1 MKRSHRRLTL
11 VVTKVELRQGGSQMS
26 ADSTDA
32 AKSGDGSQVKGA
44 VKGVLSSPLVVAL
57 VTAGLTVL
65 VVPLLTREWQ
75 NHEKRLKLKTAI
87 AIDMSR
93 STANAVGAGRRVG
106 TGVVY
111 AVTADP
117 RVNRAVIQDAYNR
130 GLGQWQV
137 DKGRLAAQLFARF
150 SGDQVVDDWRGYT
163 VAVEQFYRLGAVI
176 PKQDRR
182 VLVTSL
188 GRYLT
193 SQSTPVVTS
202 QSTPAESTWREWWRV
217 ALVQRPRAQDRSNL
231 KEFYRR
237 QHTFRKAYIDL
248 SDTLLLLG
256 NRLVEEVLSLSPRV

>member
-1 MKRSHRRLTL
+1 
-11 VVTKVELRQGGSQMS
+11 MS
-26 ADSTDA
+26 ADSTEA
-32 AKSGDGSQVKGA
+32 GKSGDRSPVKGA

-75 NHEKRLKLKTAI
+75 NHEKRLNLKTAI

-137 DKGRLAAQLFARF
+137 DKGRLAAQLSARF
-150 SGDQVVDDWRGYT
+150 PRNHVVDDWRGYT
-163 VAVEQFYRLGAVI
+163 VAVEQFYRLGAAGI
-176 PKQDRR
+176 PGQDRR
-182 VLVTSL
+182 VLVKSL
-188 GRYLT
+188 SGYLT
-193 SQSTPVVTS
+193 SK
-202 QSTPAESTWREWWRV
+202 STPAVTSESTADTAKTTWREWWRV
-217 ALVQRPRAQDRSNL
+217 ALVERPSAKDRSNL

-237 QHTFRKAYIDL
+237 QHQFRKAYIEL
-248 SDTLLLLG
+248 SDTLLGLG
-256 NRLVEEVLSLSPRV
+256 NQLVEEVLGLSPKV

>member
-1 MKRSHRRLTL
+1 MST
-11 VVTKVELRQGGSQMS
+11 TASPDAANPGGGSQI
-26 ADSTDA
+26 TQ
-32 AKSGDGSQVKGA
+32 G
-44 VKGVLSSPLVVAL
+44 VKGVFSSPVVVAI
-57 VTAGLTVL
+57 VTAALTAF

-75 NHEKRLKLKTAI
+75 NHEKRLNLKTAI
-87 AIDMSR
+87 AVDMSR

-150 SGDQVVDDWRGYT
+150 PDDQVVGEWRSYT
-163 VAVEQFYRLGAVI
+163 VAVEYFYRLGAVI
-176 PKQDRR
+176 PRQDRS
-182 VLVTSL
+182 VLVRSL
-188 GRYLT
+188 KRYLT
-193 SQSTPVVTS
+193 SESTPT
-202 QSTPAESTWREWWRV
+202 QRTWRKTWRD
-217 ALVQRPRAQDRSNL
+217 ALLDRPSARDRSSL
-231 KEFYRR
+231 RDFYRSQR
-237 QHTFRKAYIDL
+237 KFRKSYIEV